1 MLFVSIN
8 LKNFDGFRQSF
19 FDLNSPKT
27 CLDLSKVSSSQLASE
42 STSIVNHHS
51 SCAVFLGYLEPGFM
65 LDGPSQTIMRKLFRK
80 FDVAMVCEF
89 AESIPFSW
97 KNEINTLY
105 TEPI

>member
-1 MLFVSIN
+1 MLFISTN

-19 FDLNSPKT
+19 FDLNVPKT
-27 CLDLSKVSSSQLASE
+27 CLDLSKVASAQLASE
-42 STSIVNHHS
+42 AAAIVNHQS

-80 FDVAMVCEF
+80 FDVAMVSEF
-89 AESIPFSW
+89 LESLPFSW